1 MKTNVLTIGLIPLL
15 ISCSS
20 EKAYSISG
28 DDDGEAMQSDANEG
42 PESAGDAGYED
53 EGDFA
58 PEQEEDLLALL
69 PATTPD
75 YVFVANPDRNTV
87 TRISVPGLAVITT
100 EVGDNPISVAVTPD
114 HATAV
119 TFNMD
124 SNDISVVDAET
135 LEVQTVAVREG
146 RNEMVMSPDGEWV
159 ICYFN
164 QDSDEVGSR
173 SGGAQSFNDISLVN
187 LATLEHLPM
196 VVGPNPRGVHFSV
209 DGAVAVIVSDSY
221 LSKIDLTADE
231 PEPEHIQITDDLI
244 DPPTA
249 EEVVLDPLGITAI
262 VRQFGATD
270 LVHVDLELL
279 ERTPLA
285 VGDNPTDLDITP
297 DGTELVVVARGSG
310 ELWVYD
316 LNDPFDSQSVLAL
329 PEETVFGS
337 VMLSPDNERG
347 LLYSTASGASLYASW
362 DRTSGDVVLRDL
374 VKPVKGVGI
383 SPTGGT
389 AIISHS
395 AANGTDVDSS
405 SPYYNR
411 PALSLV
417 DLDTFFGSSLALPA
431 EPTQFANT
439 PDGET
444 GFFVMEGQP
453 YLEVL
458 NFNTLIHDEIELKSN
473 PVHLGTLLDTD
484 TAFISQE
491 HHLGRISFFHPE
503 DDDLQTITGFE
514 LNANIEQ

>member
-1 MKTNVLTIGLIPLL
+1 MKLGLLPIGLIPLL
-15 ISCSS
+15 VGCS
-20 EKAYSISG
+20 
-28 DDDGEAMQSDANEG
+28 
-42 PESAGDAGYED
+42 ESAMSEVMSGEEATMDAGAEAPASTE
-53 EGDFA
+53 EGDYGDGYE
-58 PEQEEDLLALL
+58 PEVEEDLLALM
-69 PATTPD
+69 PATTPE

-100 EVGDNPISVAVTPD
+100 EVGDNPISVSVTPD

-119 TFNMD
+119 TYNMN
-124 SNDISVVDAET
+124 SNDVSIIDAAT
-135 LEVQTVAVREG
+135 LEVQTVAVRDG
-146 RNEMVMSPDGEWV
+146 RNEMVMSPDGAWV

-164 QDSDEVGSR
+164 QHSDETGS
-173 SGGAQSFNDISLVN
+173 STGGAQSFNDISLVN
-187 LATLEHLPM
+187 IETLEHFPM
-196 VVGPNPRGVHFSV
+196 VVGPNPRGIHFSA
-209 DGAVAVIVSDSY
+209 DGAIAVVVSDSY
-221 LSKIDLTADE
+221 LSRIDLTASE

-249 EEVVLDPLGITAI
+249 EEVVLDPMGITAI

-270 LVHVDLELL
+270 LVHVDLDLM

-297 DGTELVVVARGSG
+297 DGTELVVVARGSS

-316 LNDPFDSQSVLAL
+316 LANPFDTQSVLDL
-329 PEETVFGS
+329 PEETLFGS
-337 VMLSPDNERG
+337 VLLSPDNERG
-347 LLYSTASGASLYASW
+347 LLYSTASGESLYASW
-362 DRTSGDVVLRDL
+362 DRNSGDVVLRDL
-374 VKPVKGVGI
+374 VKPVKGMGI

-395 AANGTDVDSS
+395 ASNGADVDSS

-417 DLDTFFGSSLALPA
+417 DLGTFFGSSLALPA

-444 GFFVMEGQP
+444 GFFVMDGQP
-453 YLEVL
+453 FLEVL
-458 NFNTLIHDEIELKSN
+458 DFKTLIHDEIELKSN

-503 DDDLQTITGFE
+503 DSDLQTITGFE

>member
-1 MKTNVLTIGLIPLL
+1 MAVSKTM
-15 ISCSS
+15 
-20 EKAYSISG
+20 SG
-28 DDDGEAMQSDANEG
+28 DDESTMDAGAEAPTATEDGEY
-42 PESAGDAGYED
+42 GDYEDGYE
-53 EGDFA
+53 
-58 PEQEEDLLALL
+58 PEVEDDLLALM
-69 PATTPD
+69 PATTPE

-100 EVGDNPISVAVTPD
+100 EVGDNPISVSVTPD
-114 HATAV
+114 HSTAV
-119 TFNMD
+119 TYNMN
-124 SNDISVVDAET
+124 SNDVSIIDAAT
-135 LEVQTVAVREG
+135 LEVQTVAVRDG
-146 RNEMVMSPDGEWV
+146 RNEMVMSPDGAWV

-164 QDSDEVGSR
+164 QHSDETGS
-173 SGGAQSFNDISLVN
+173 STGGAQSFNDISLVN
-187 LATLEHLPM
+187 LETLEHFPM
-196 VVGPNPRGVHFSV
+196 VVGPNPRGIHFSV
-209 DGAVAVIVSDSY
+209 DGAIAVVVSDSY
-221 LSKIDLTADE
+221 LSRIDLTASE

-249 EEVVLDPLGITAI
+249 EEVVLDPMGVTAI

-270 LVHVDLELL
+270 LVHVDLDLL

-297 DGTELVVVARGSG
+297 DGTELVVVARGSS

-316 LNDPFDSQSVLAL
+316 LADPFDTQSVLDL
-329 PEETVFGS
+329 PEETLFGS
-337 VMLSPDNERG
+337 VLLSPDNERG
-347 LLYSTASGASLYASW
+347 LLYSTASGESLYASW
-362 DRTSGDVVLRDL
+362 DRNSGDVVLRDL
-374 VKPVKGVGI
+374 VKPVKGMGI

-389 AIISHS
+389 AIISHGAS
-395 AANGTDVDSS
+395 NGADVDSS

-417 DLDTFFGSSLALPA
+417 DLSTFFGSSLALPA

-453 YLEVL
+453 FLEVL
-458 NFNTLIHDEIELKSN
+458 DFKTLIHDEIELKSN

-503 DDDLQTITGFE
+503 DSDLQTITGFE

>member
-1 MKTNVLTIGLIPLL
+1 MILGLLQIGLLPLL
-15 ISCSS
+15 AGCSS
-20 EKAYSISG
+20 SEMIMSSKDDAGTMEMADNGEEPSASDEGEY
-28 DDDGEAMQSDANEG
+28 DDGYE
-42 PESAGDAGYED
+42 PEVED
-53 EGDFA
+53 
-58 PEQEEDLLALL
+58 DLLALM
-69 PATTPD
+69 PATTPE

-114 HATAV
+114 HSTAV
-119 TFNMD
+119 TFNMN
-124 SNDISVVDAET
+124 SNDISIIDAGT
-135 LEVQTVAVREG
+135 LEVQTVEVRDG
-146 RNEMVMSPDGEWV
+146 RNEMVMSPDGAWV

-164 QDSDEVGSR
+164 HFSEETGAST
-173 SGGAQSFNDISLVN
+173 GGAQSFNDISLVN
-187 LATLEHLPM
+187 IDTLEHFPM
-196 VVGPNPRGVHFSV
+196 VVGPNPRGVHFSA
-209 DGAVAVIVSDSY
+209 DGAIAVVVSDSY
-221 LSKIDLTADE
+221 LSRIDLTADE
-231 PEPEHIQITDDLI
+231 PEPEHIQITEDLI

-249 EEVVLDPLGITAI
+249 EEVVLDPMGTTAI

-279 ERTPLA
+279 ARTPLP

-297 DGTELVVVARGSG
+297 DGTELVVVARGSS

-316 LNDPFDSQSVLAL
+316 LANPFDTQSVLDL
-329 PEETVFGS
+329 PEETIFGS
-337 VMLSPDNERG
+337 VLLSPDDERG
-347 LLYSTASGASLYASW
+347 LLYSTASGESLYASW
-362 DRTSGDVVLRDL
+362 DRSSGDVVLRDL
-374 VKPVKGVGI
+374 VKPVKGMGI

-389 AIISHS
+389 AIISHGTS
-395 AANGTDVDSS
+395 NGIDVDSS

-411 PALSLV
+411 PAISLV
-417 DLDTFFGSSLALPA
+417 DLDTFFGSSIALPA

-444 GFFVMEGQP
+444 GFFVMDGQP
-453 YLEVL
+453 YLEVV

-503 DDDLQTITGFE
+503 DEELQTITGFE